1 MKTVL
6 ATVATGKHGS
16 NWKRYLEPSWRAY
29 ANRHGYG
36 LVMYDRLL
44 DDSPV
49 ARERKVSWQKWL
61 LLEQPEVAA
70 YDKVVWIDADIF
82 INHIDAPAIDVD
94 LDPGKFAICEETPY
108 PADPLFA
115 MGSARAEAILV
126 QSFGQTYGDAKG
138 GDLYAMS
145 GFPDFRGPLLNTGV
159 FVAGRREQAGFLR
172 AMYDKYLERGR
183 NAPASEM
190 TPLSY
195 ELVTRGMYQLLDP
208 RFNVIYVK
216 ALLSVLHV
224 PAVDPLI
231 NGQIPFIAG
240 MIANSWFLHF
250 AGRQSDVWL
259 TSFIKLE
266 RGRIGFD
273 KKRLE
278 RLVREVTLP
287 RYFGGK
293 PGRKPGR
300 ARKPG

>member
-6 ATVATGKHGS
+6 VTIATGQHGE

-29 ANRHGYG
+29 AARHGYD
-36 LVMYDRLL
+36 LVMYDKLL
-44 DDSPV
+44 DDGPV

-61 LLEQPEVAA
+61 LLEQPAMAA
-70 YDKVVWIDADIF
+70 YDKVAWIDADIF
-82 INHIDAPAIDVD
+82 INHIDAPAITAGLADD
-94 LDPGKFAICEETPY
+94 KIAICEETPF
-108 PADPLFA
+108 PTDPLFA
-115 MGSARAEAILV
+115 TGSARAEAILAV
-126 QSFGQTYGDAKG
+126 AFDQAYGDGKG
-138 GDLYAMS
+138 GNLYAMN
-145 GFPDFRGPLLNTGV
+145 GFPDFDGPLLNSGV
-159 FVAGRREQAGFLR
+159 YVAGRREHAAFFR
-172 AMYDKYLERGR
+172 ATYEKYLERGR

-195 ELVTRGMYQLLDP
+195 ELVTRGLYQLLDP

-224 PAVDPLI
+224 PATDPLI

-259 TSFIKLE
+259 TSFIRLE
-266 RGRIGFD
+266 NGEIGFD

-293 PGRKPGR
+293 PAGKVSRSPR
-300 ARKPG
+300 RS

>member
-250 AGRQSDVWL
+250 AGRHTEIRFCRFLDLKNGKVEL
-259 TSFIKLE
+259 NREAIA
-266 RGRIGFD
+266 
-273 KKRLE
+273 E
-278 RLVREVTLP
+278 RLRDHTVPDYLGAKRPPVSRSP
-287 RYFGGK
+287 R
-293 PGRKPGR
+293 RS
-300 ARKPG
+300 

>member
-6 ATVATGKHGS
+6 ATIATGKHGD
-16 NWKRYLEPSWRAY
+16 NWRRFLEPSWRAY
-29 ANRHGYG
+29 AARHGYG

-44 DDSPV
+44 DASPA

-82 INHIDAPAIDVD
+82 INHQDAPPIDRSHD
-94 LDPGKFAICEETPY
+94 AAKFAICEETPY
-108 PADPLFA
+108 PADPIFA
-115 MGSARAEAILV
+115 MGRARAEKILATA
-126 QSFGQTYGDAKG
+126 FDHAYGDGKG

-145 GFPDFRGPLLNTGV
+145 GFEGFRGPLLNTGV
-159 FVAGRREQAGFLR
+159 FVAGRREQAAFLR

-183 NAPASEM
+183 HAPASEM

-195 ELVTRGMYQLLDP
+195 ELVTRGLYQFLDP

-216 ALLSVLHV
+216 ALLSVLQV
-224 PAVDPLI
+224 PVADPLV

-240 MIANSWFLHF
+240 MIGNSWFLHF
-250 AGRQSDVWL
+250 AGRQGDIPL
-259 TSFIKLE
+259 LSFIRLE
-266 RGRIGFD
+266 KGKIGFD
-273 KKRLE
+273 KRRLE
-278 RLVREVTLP
+278 RFVREVTLP

-293 PGRKPGR
+293 PARRGRRPR
-300 ARKPG
+300 P

>member
-6 ATVATGKHGS
+6 ATVATGSHGIQ
-16 NWKRYLEPSWRAY
+16 WKRFLEPSWRAY
-29 ANRHGYG
+29 ARRQGYG

-44 DDSPV
+44 DASPV

-70 YDKVVWIDADIF
+70 YDRVVWIDADIF
-82 INHIDAPAIDVD
+82 INHQDAPPIDRG
-94 LDPGKFAICEETPY
+94 LDPAKFAICEETPY
-108 PADPLFA
+108 PTDPIFA
-115 MGSARAEAILV
+115 IGRARAEKILV
-126 QSFGQTYGDAKG
+126 KAFGHAYGDAKG

-145 GFPDFRGPLLNTGV
+145 GFPDFEGPLLNSGV
-159 FVAGRREQAGFLR
+159 FVAGRREQAAFLR

-216 ALLSVLHV
+216 ALLSVLQV
-224 PAVDPLI
+224 PVADPLI

-240 MIANSWFLHF
+240 MIANSYFLHF
-250 AGRQSDVWL
+250 AGRQGDIPL

-266 RGRIGFD
+266 RGRVGFD

-293 PGRKPGR
+293 PTGRKRPR
-300 ARKPG
+300 P